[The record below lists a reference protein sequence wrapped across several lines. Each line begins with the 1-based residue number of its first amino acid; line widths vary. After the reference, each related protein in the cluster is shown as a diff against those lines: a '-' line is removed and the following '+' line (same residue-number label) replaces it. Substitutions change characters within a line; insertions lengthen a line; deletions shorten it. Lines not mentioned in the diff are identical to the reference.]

1 MSMSSVDV
9 PRLAVVQCPHWP
21 VVAVGA
27 QPAEPVAV
35 LHANR
40 VVAHS
45 VAAAAAGVRL
55 GQRRR
60 EAQARCE
67 LVRLEPADP
76 ARDSRCFEP
85 VVEAVIASV
94 PRLEVGDPGTITFR
108 SIGPARY
115 FGGEHAMV
123 EHVRLLVEQA
133 VALDAVG
140 GVRVGVADGRFA
152 AVLAAQQQAIVPP
165 GESALFLSSQ
175 PVRVLARWAEVPA
188 ELVHLLERLGLHRL
202 GQVAGLPVADLVARF
217 GPLGAFV
224 HRLAAGGD
232 DRVPGVHEPPV
243 GVGVQRVFEPAL
255 HHSDAV
261 VFAARQAAEELVAG
275 LASAGRV
282 CTQVLV
288 VVETEHG
295 ERSERVWQRSTGLS
309 AAAVLER
316 VRWQLEGWAHEQ
328 HLTAGVALLR
338 LDPVEVRTDDGVQLG
353 DRKSTRLNSSH

>member
-1 MSMSSVDV
+1 MLFRS
-9 PRLAVVQCPHWP
+9 
-21 VVAVGA
+21 
-27 QPAEPVAV
+27 
-35 LHANR
+35 
-40 VVAHS
+40 
-45 VAAAAAGVRL
+45 L

-60 EAQARCE
+60 EAQARCP

-76 ARDSRCFEP
+76 ARDSRCFDP

-115 FGGEHAMV
+115 FGGEQAMV

-217 GPLGAFV
+217 GPLGVFV
-224 HRLAAGGD
+224 HRWHQFPIDRGTMPNLAGYYERLRA
-232 DRVPGVHEPPV
+232 R
-243 GVGVQRVFEPAL
+243 PAYAK
-255 HHSDAV
+255 H
-261 VFAARQAAEELVAG
+261 
-275 LASAGRV
+275 
-282 CTQVLV
+282 
-288 VVETEHG
+288 
-295 ERSERVWQRSTGLS
+295 
-309 AAAVLER
+309 
-316 VRWQLEGWAHEQ
+316 
-328 HLTAGVALLR
+328 VALPL
-338 LDPVEVRTDDGVQLG
+338 T
-353 DRKSTRLNSSH
+353 